1 MTAYLI
7 EGHVAF
13 WSLLWGGQI
22 APVPAVSGPAA
33 DGLIMSFGQTASR
46 DHPKSP
52 PKLSEAFGYAHG
64 DVARI
69 VVHLPGG
76 RQAATPTVA
85 AWPGSGL
92 RLWAVSVPTDI
103 GYVNRAVTVTAYD
116 AAGHVIATSTLG
128 QPG

>member
-1 MTAYLI
+1 MARR
-7 EGHVAF
+7 
-13 WSLLWGGQI
+13 Q
-22 APVPAVSGPAA
+22 PPAA
-33 DGLIMSFGQTASR
+33 DGLIMSFGATPSR
-46 DHPKSP
+46 AHPKSP

-69 VVHLPGG
+69 VVNLPGG
-76 RQAATPTVA
+76 RQAATSTVA

-103 GYVNRAVTVTAYD
+103 DYVTRTFTVTAYD
-116 AAGHVIATSTLG
+116 AAGHVIVTATLG